1 MMALRG
7 AQLVRHVGEELRLVP
22 AGRLE
27 LGALVR
33 DLPEEPGVLDG
44 QGGLGGEGLQ
54 DIHDLWRRLA
64 GRLAIEGQ
72 AADDLVLAEQGHREL
87 RVVVEAAEGVPEA
100 TIVSIWLGDS
110 SDL

>member
-54 DIHDLWRRLA
+54 DFHDLWRKLA

-72 AADDLVLAEQGHREL
+72 PPDDLALAEQGHREQ
-87 RVVVEAAEGVPEA
+87 RVLAEAAEGAPDA
-100 TIVSIWLGDS
+100 TL
-110 SDL
+110 